1 LPSKSHKNV
10 TIILAAGDSSRF
22 DFECSKMMAK
32 VSGKPLLYFTLIAF
46 QDHSE
51 IDEIVLVVN
60 KEIYQHSVDIVST
73 YGLSKIKAVVLG
85 GRSRQESLEK
95 GLVAAN
101 LEPEDTVLVHNGAN
115 PLVSYRE
122 ITEVISS
129 VTSNEAAIVA
139 QKITSTVKR
148 SKDGD
153 KVNETLN
160 REQLFAAQTPQAAR
174 ASMLKLALEKAK
186 AQGQEFTD
194 EAMMLE
200 NIGVAI
206 NLVRASEQNFKV
218 TFVEDYH
225 RVRHILGDRSDKFL
239 VGIGQDSHR
248 FSDKTG
254 MTLAGVHFA
263 DLPAFDANSD
273 GDVVL
278 HAIFNAISQCLSEKS
293 LGFYADP
300 LCKKGIKDSKE
311 YLKIML
317 EKLADKNLRINHLGL
332 MIEGARPKIDP
343 ISMQL
348 KQSLSGLLDLP
359 AQSIGITATT
369 GEDLTSFGRGEG
381 LQCFAI
387 ISVEKVS

>member
-1 LPSKSHKNV
+1 
-10 TIILAAGDSSRF
+10 
-22 DFECSKMMAK
+22 MAK